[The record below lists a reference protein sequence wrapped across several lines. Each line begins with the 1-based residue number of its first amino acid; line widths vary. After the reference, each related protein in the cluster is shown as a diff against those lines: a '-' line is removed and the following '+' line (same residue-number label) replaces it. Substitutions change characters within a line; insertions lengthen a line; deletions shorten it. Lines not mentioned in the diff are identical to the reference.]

1 MAADIKKGPAAM
13 AAPRTTSHR
22 KMRLSVTN
30 QRIQQNALGDEVKR
44 TVLRESLTRFRNELM
59 DEDERELLWDRILRL
74 RRQLK
79 LAV

>member
-1 MAADIKKGPAAM
+1 
-13 AAPRTTSHR
+13 
-22 KMRLSVTN
+22 MRLSVTN

-44 TVLRESLTRFRNELM
+44 TVLRESITRFRNELM
-59 DEDERELLWDRILRL
+59 DDDERELLWDRILRL